1 MSDLQQYI
9 LNYRNPFIQHLGIR
23 CEHAEHGRVV
33 MALDVR
39 PEQRNGAGNA
49 HGGVVMTLLDAC
61 LGLAAMSK
69 DAQFRLV
76 VTLNLTTA
84 FVQAGMGRL
93 VVEGRVVGGGR
104 SIVFCEGEIRDE
116 AGGLVATAQG
126 TFKYTR
132 PQTD

>member
-1 MSDLQQYI
+1 MSDLHQNI
-9 LNYRNPFIQHLGIR
+9 LNYRNPFIGHLGLQ

-49 HGGVVMTLLDAC
+49 HGGVVMTMLDAC
-61 LGLAAMSK
+61 LGLAAMST

-76 VTLNLTTA
+76 VTLNLSTS
-84 FVQAGMGRL
+84 FVRAGKGRL

-116 AGGLVATAQG
+116 EGAVVATAQG
-126 TFKYTR
+126 SFKFTR
-132 PQTD
+132 PQAD

>member
-9 LNYRNPFIQHLGIR
+9 LNYRNPFIEHLGFR
-23 CEHAEHGRVV
+23 CEHAEKGRVV
-33 MALDVR
+33 MAHDVR

-61 LGLAAMSK
+61 LGLAAMSL
-69 DAQFRLV
+69 DPQFRLV
-76 VTLNLTTA
+76 VTLSLNTA
-84 FVQAGMGRL
+84 FIRAGKGRL

-116 AGGLVATAQG
+116 AAAVVATAQA
-126 TFKYTR
+126 TFKYTK
-132 PQTD
+132 PQGH